1 MNGLKIVFLD
11 LDGPDSVANLARI
24 VNQPNVDIVI
34 SSSWKCLGL
43 DYLQSMWKDRQLPGN
58 VVDITPSETNRDVI
72 RNASPADIRWLT
84 SKGYEIQMWLQKNK
98 GIESYAI
105 LDDENFILSNQQDH
119 FVQIDPI
126 VGITNEDVMRV
137 NLILQQC

>member
-11 LDGPDSVANLARI
+11 LDGVLNTLR
-24 VNQPNVDIVI
+24 
-34 SSSWKCLGL
+34 W
-43 DYLQSMWKDRQLPGN
+43 RQKMGKKAIADEYGYSFD
-58 VVDITPSETNRDVI
+58 VDITPSETNRDVI

>member
-1 MNGLKIVFLD
+1 
-11 LDGPDSVANLARI
+11 
-24 VNQPNVDIVI
+24 
-34 SSSWKCLGL
+34 
-43 DYLQSMWKDRQLPGN
+43 
-58 VVDITPSETNRDVI
+58 
-72 RNASPADIRWLT
+72 
-84 SKGYEIQMWLQKNK
+84 MWLQKNK